1 MIKGRVLSAAGRLE
15 CQQIGLCYNSTASS
29 PNPGSH
35 ASSIC
40 KVQAVLGVGHMGVRA
55 LRPRRIVPFLTEL
68 AFKAA
73 WTPQRVSAMMPK
85 SRTWSKIGEN
95 E

>member
-1 MIKGRVLSAAGRLE
+1 MEEYYQPPADWSANKSDYAN
-15 CQQIGLCYNSTASS
+15 NSISS
-29 PNPGSH
+29 TPNPGSH

-40 KVQAVLGVGHMGVRA
+40 KVEAVLGVGHMGARA
-55 LRPRRIVPFLTEL
+55 LRPRRIVPFLAEL

-73 WTPQRVSAMMPK
+73 WKPQRVSAMMPK